1 MIETT
6 IQDPEKLETLRAD
19 SQGRINL
26 GVEYAGRVV
35 EIVVAESEQ
44 DQSAGTSV
52 QQAIGDGPMKEYE
65 RKGMLFVR
73 VFGINPRF
81 LKETPNIESETTS
94 VDPETV
100 RQSNVDWSKGLLI
113 DERNVARFEF
123 DEAAGGKQAPFRD
136 QLVAEPVSVT
146 DDDDTYGDSVYC
158 YANEQGDIS
167 AVSQELIEKVQRI
180 FGYDPVEELSN
191 IRVHPDEEA
200 YPVLFHATSGDM
212 NVAIAPQVAE

>member
-6 IQDPEKLETLRAD
+6 IRNPEKLETLRAD

-26 GVEYAGRVV
+26 GVGYAGRVV

-44 DQSAGTSV
+44 DQSAETGV

-81 LKETPNIESETTS
+81 LKETPNIEFETTS

-100 RQSNVDWSKGLLI
+100 RQSNVDWSEGFLI
-113 DERNVARFEF
+113 DDRNVARFEF
-123 DEAAGGKQAPFRD
+123 DEAAGGQQAPFSE

-146 DDDDTYGDSVYC
+146 DDNDTYGDPVYC

-167 AVSQELIEKVQRI
+167 AVSQELVEKVQRM
-180 FGYDPVEELSN
+180 FGYDPVDELSN

-200 YPVLFHATSGDM
+200 HPVLFRTTTGDM
-212 NVAIAPQVAE
+212 YVAIAPQVAE